1 MRQTTF
7 FTLLVL
13 LISCSCGKEPDAEKV
28 PIDGT
33 VNDSAALEV
42 AIQDPDTTDQIPGDQ
57 YLIDAVS
64 EKTAALVRDRLK
76 LIAEEDLKLE
86 IVDSLSRKFI
96 FFEYDLNGDNLKEI
110 FVGLT
115 GPYFCGSGGCTQLIL
130 DSKGD
135 VITMFTVSDYPVV
148 ISGDLTNGWKDLYIL
163 SDGKYHLVRFDGKSY
178 PSNPSILPELGLIP
192 GDGLPRALDF
202 VNDNYPWFRF

>member
-1 MRQTTF
+1 M
-7 FTLLVL
+7 
-13 LISCSCGKEPDAEKV
+13 
-28 PIDGT
+28 
-33 VNDSAALEV
+33 
-42 AIQDPDTTDQIPGDQ
+42 
-57 YLIDAVS
+57 
-64 EKTAALVRDRLK
+64 VRDRLK

-163 SDGKYHLVRFDGKSY
+163 SDGKYHQVRFDGKSY

-202 VNDNYPWFRF
+202 LNDNYPWFRF